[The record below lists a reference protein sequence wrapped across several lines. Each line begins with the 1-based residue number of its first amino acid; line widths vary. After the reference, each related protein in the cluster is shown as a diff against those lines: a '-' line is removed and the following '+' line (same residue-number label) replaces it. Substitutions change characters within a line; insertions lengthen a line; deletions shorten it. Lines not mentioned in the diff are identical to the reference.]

1 MPTLEKDNQLVDI
14 DPFTVFSLFNKSSMK
29 ESNRI
34 KILSAVADLLTLSQ
48 SLCKPKA
55 CVNHKCVLNKF
66 SNLWVHFS
74 AFGDYS

>member
-34 KILSAVADLLTLSQ
+34 KRV
-48 SLCKPKA
+48 
-55 CVNHKCVLNKF
+55 
-66 SNLWVHFS
+66 
-74 AFGDYS
+74 